1 MSQALIICNW
11 LNFWR
16 TARRV
21 APVELQLGPP
31 SFSYSLK
38 KETIMNWR
46 HAILAGS
53 AAAAL
58 SLSSLGSVAEPDRGD
73 MRGDRGG
80 TSDRADRGDT
90 ADRGGNRADRA
101 DKGDRGARADR
112 GDRAERGERGDKARR
127 GHVDRDV
134 GDRPRGNKEG
144 FVDRG
149 RDRSWRRSADWDRVR
164 RGHRYNWG
172 PGIGFYFSDGYYYG
186 NCHWLKRRAI
196 VTGNPLWW
204 DRYHLC
210 RDFS

>member
-1 MSQALIICNW
+1 MSQALIICDW

-16 TARRV
+16 TVRRV

-80 TSDRADRGDT
+80 TS
-90 ADRGGNRADRA
+90 
-101 DKGDRGARADR
+101 ARADR